1 MKGSGFPAIGIK
13 GTFMGT
19 ILNALVKLQS
29 VENNLRAAKA
39 KLARC
44 RRTVILKEN
53 QLRTLQN
60 SLEAKKE
67 EIQLTRI
74 QADRLELELKSTD
87 ETLVRYRSALNT
99 AKSNKEYAAIL
110 SELNM
115 TKADSSKVESQEL
128 ELMKII
134 EADQQ
139 QCEQIQKQIEQEKTE
154 LNEIRKQT
162 EELAKKYEA
171 EITQIEQQWQ
181 HATAKVSPQVLEVF
195 KRVADTYDGEALA
208 EIEIHDNR
216 SGIYTCGGCFMSLT
230 TETANTL
237 LSRDEVIRCPNCTR
251 ILYFKEAENR

>member
-1 MKGSGFPAIGIK
+1 
-13 GTFMGT
+13 MGT
-19 ILNALVKLQS
+19 VLSALVKLQS

-39 KLARC
+39 KLTRC

-74 QADRLELELKSTD
+74 QADRFELELKSTD
-87 ETLVRYRSALNT
+87 DTLAKYRAALNA
-99 AKSNKEYAAIL
+99 AKSNKEYAVIL
-110 SELNM
+110 TELNV
-115 TKADSSKVESQEL
+115 TKADSSKVESQAL
-128 ELMKII
+128 ELMKNI

-139 QCEQIQKQIEQEKTE
+139 QCDQIQQQIEQEKTQ

-162 EELAKKYEA
+162 EESAKKYEA
-171 EITQIEQQWQ
+171 EIAQIEQQWRQ
-181 HATAKVSPQVLEVF
+181 AAAEVPSEALEVF
-195 KRVADTYDGEALA
+195 KRVADTYDGEAIA

-216 SGIYTCGGCFMSLT
+216 SGVYTCGGCFMSLT

-237 LSRDEVIRCPNCTR
+237 LSRDEIIRCPNCTR
-251 ILYFKEAENR
+251 ILYLKDAET

>member
-1 MKGSGFPAIGIK
+1 
-13 GTFMGT
+13 MGT
-19 ILNALVKLQS
+19 VLNALVKLQS

-44 RRTVILKEN
+44 RRNVILKEN

-87 ETLVRYRSALNT
+87 QTLARYRAALNN

-110 SELNM
+110 TELN
-115 TKADSSKVESQEL
+115 TRKADSSKIESQTL
-128 ELMKII
+128 ELMKNIDV
-134 EADQQ
+134 DQQ
-139 QCEQIQKQIEQEKTE
+139 QCDQIKQQIEQEKTE
-154 LNEIRKQT
+154 LNEIRKQA
-162 EELAKKYEA
+162 EELAKKYES
-171 EITQIEQQWQ
+171 EISEIEQQWKK
-181 HATAKVSPQVLEVF
+181 AASGVGADALEIF
-195 KRVADTYDGEALA
+195 KRVAETYDGEAIA
-208 EIEIHDNR
+208 EIEVHDNR

-237 LSRDEVIRCPNCTR
+237 LSRDEIIRCPNCTR
-251 ILYFKEAENR
+251 ILYFKEAES

>member
-1 MKGSGFPAIGIK
+1 
-13 GTFMGT
+13 MGT
-19 ILNALVKLQS
+19 VLNALVKLQS

-44 RRTVILKEN
+44 RRNIIIKEN

-60 SLEAKKE
+60 SLEAKQE

-87 ETLVRYRSALNT
+87 QALARYRAALNV

-110 SELNM
+110 TELNM
-115 TKADSSKVESQEL
+115 TKADSSKVEAQTL
-128 ELMKII
+128 ELMKNIDT
-134 EADQQ
+134 DQQ
-139 QCEQIQKQIEQEKTE
+139 QCNLIQQQIEQEKNE
-154 LNEIRKQT
+154 LSEIRKQT

-171 EITQIEQQWQ
+171 EIADIEQQWQ
-181 HATAKVSPQVLEVF
+181 QAAAEVSPEILETF

-208 EIEIHDNR
+208 EIEVHDQR
-216 SGIYTCGGCFMSLT
+216 SGVYTCGGCFMSLT

-237 LSRDEVIRCPNCTR
+237 LSRDEIIRCPNCTR

>member
-1 MKGSGFPAIGIK
+1 
-13 GTFMGT
+13 MGT
-19 ILNALVKLQS
+19 ALSALAKLQS
-29 VENNLRAAKA
+29 VENNLRAAKV

-44 RRTVILKEN
+44 RRNVIIKEN
-53 QLRTLQN
+53 QLRTFQN

-87 ETLVRYRSALNT
+87 QALARYRAALNA

-110 SELNM
+110 TELNT
-115 TKADSSKVESQEL
+115 TKADSSKIESQAL
-128 ELMKII
+128 ELMKNID
-134 EADQQ
+134 ADQQ
-139 QCEQIQKQIEQEKTE
+139 QCDQIQKQIEQEKTE

-171 EITQIEQQWQ
+171 EIARIEQEWQ
-181 HATAKVSPQVLEVF
+181 RAAAEVGSETLEIF
-195 KRVADTYDGEALA
+195 KRVAETYDGEALA

-237 LSRDEVIRCPNCTR
+237 LSRDEIIRCPNCTR
-251 ILYFKEAENR
+251 ILYFKEEAENR

>member
-1 MKGSGFPAIGIK
+1 
-13 GTFMGT
+13 MGT
-19 ILNALVKLQS
+19 VLNALVKLQS

-44 RRTVILKEN
+44 RRNVIIKEN

-74 QADRLELELKSTD
+74 QADRLELELKD
-87 ETLVRYRSALNT
+87 ADQTLAKYRAALNN

-110 SELNM
+110 TELNT
-115 TKADSSKVESQEL
+115 TKADGSKIESQTL
-128 ELMKII
+128 ELMKNID
-134 EADQQ
+134 ADQQ
-139 QCEQIQKQIEQEKTE
+139 QSTQIQQQIEQEKTE
-154 LNEIRKQT
+154 LNETRKQS

-171 EITQIEQQWQ
+171 EIAEIEQQW
-181 HATAKVSPQVLEVF
+181 HKAASEVSTEVLEIF
-195 KRVADTYDGEALA
+195 KRVAETYDGEALA

-237 LSRDEVIRCPNCTR
+237 LSRDEIIRCPNCTR
-251 ILYFKEAENR
+251 ILYLKEAENR